1 MIALNLNTHPARRA
15 LSPDPRTKARPAA
28 RARRQPGTP
37 LYRWFALLAVLVA
50 MFAISYVAETAQA
63 TQASYQIDQLKA
75 QQDQLRSDQRQVRYD
90 IAAHSSAVQWDGDA
104 ANLGLVRSNQWQYVA
119 GGQSPVALAHPD
131 ASTSAP
137 ASPGFFDRLA
147 IALGRPTEAQAKG
160 R

>member
-1 MIALNLNTHPARRA
+1 M
-15 LSPDPRTKARPAA
+15 ARPSA
-28 RARRQPGTP
+28 RARRHTGTP
-37 LYRWFALLAVLVA
+37 LYRWVVLLAVLVA

-63 TQASYQIDQLKA
+63 TQAGYQIDQLQS
-75 QQDQLRSDQRQVRYD
+75 QQQQLRNDQRQVRYD
-90 IAAHSSAVQWDGDA
+90 IAAHSSAVQWDSDA
-104 ANLGLVRSNQWQYVA
+104 ARLGLVRSAQWQYVA

-131 ASTSAP
+131 PSTDAP